1 MILADKHLEKE
12 HAEVEDLE
20 VDFPKLSLPWK
31 ALRKSSCIRANVLK
45 PPFEDR

>member
-20 VDFPKLSLPWK
+20 VDFSKALLSLESP
-31 ALRKSSCIRANVLK
+31 
-45 PPFEDR
+45 